1 VIPTPGVAFVAEA
14 DGVAG
19 AMISASHN
27 PFADNGIKLFAAGG
41 QKLTDDVEQAIE
53 RELERVL
60 AKSSPRLSGEA
71 VGSLIERPGTSERY
85 VEHLTGILGGHRLDG
100 MTVVLDCAN
109 GAAFEVAPATFERVG
124 ANVVVIGDR
133 PDGCNINDR
142 CGATHPEALRLAV
155 VEEAADAGLAF
166 DGDADRLIAVDGT
179 GSVVDGDHLIA
190 ICARD
195 LRDRGALRDDTVVV
209 TVMTNL
215 GFRQA
220 MAVDGITVVDTP
232 VGDRHVLAALD
243 RGHWSLG
250 GEQSGHVIFRD
261 LATTGDG
268 VLTGLLLLDVLRR
281 QGRPLVDV
289 AADAMTRL
297 PQVLINVRVAG
308 SATGAAERM
317 TDQVVD
323 AERRLGSSGRVLVR
337 ASGTEP
343 LVRVMVEAPS
353 HEEAEAVAQQLA
365 AAAEHSGQ

>member
-1 VIPTPGVAFVAEA
+1 VAFVAEA

-27 PFADNGIKLFAAGG
+27 PFADNGIKLFAPGG
-41 QKLTDDVEQAIE
+41 LKLTDDAEEAVE
-53 RELERVL
+53 RELERLL
-60 AKSSPRLSGEA
+60 AHPSTGPAGEA
-71 VGSLIERPGTSERY
+71 VGAIVDRPGTAERY

-100 MTVVLDCAN
+100 MTIVLDCAN
-109 GAAFEVAPATFERVG
+109 GAAFEVGPATFERLG

-155 VEEAADAGLAF
+155 VDEEADAGLAF

-179 GSVVDGDHLIA
+179 GTVVDGDHLIA

-195 LRDRGALRDDTVVV
+195 LRDRGALRGDTVVV

-220 MAVDGITVVDTP
+220 MAADGITVVDTP
-232 VGDRHVLAALD
+232 VGDRHVLSALH
-243 RGHWSLG
+243 RGNWSLG

-261 LATTGDG
+261 LASTGDG
-268 VLTGLLLLDVLRR
+268 ILTGLLLLDVLRR
-281 QGRPLVDV
+281 LGRPLAEV
-289 AADAMTRL
+289 AEEAMTRL
-297 PQVLINVRVAG
+297 PQVLVNVRVVG
-308 SATGAAERM
+308 SAPAAVGRLADE
-317 TDQVVD
+317 VAE
-323 AERRLGSSGRVLVR
+323 AERRLGAAGRVLVR

-353 HEEAEAVAQQLA
+353 HDEAEAVAHQLVTA
-365 AAAEHSGQ
+365 VERGEPG

>member
-1 VIPTPGVAFVAEA
+1 
-14 DGVAG
+14 
-19 AMISASHN
+19 MLAS
-27 PFADNGIKLFAAGG
+27 PPSG
-41 QKLTDDVEQAIE
+41 
-53 RELERVL
+53 
-60 AKSSPRLSGEA
+60 PSGEA
-71 VGSLIERPGTSERY
+71 IGSLVDRPGTGERY

-100 MTVVLDCAN
+100 MTIVLDCAN
-109 GAAFEVAPATFERVG
+109 GAAFEVAPTTFERAG

-142 CGATHPEALRLAV
+142 CGTTHPEALRLAV
-155 VEEAADAGLAF
+155 VEEGADAGLAF

-215 GFRQA
+215 GFHQA
-220 MAVDGITVVDTP
+220 MAADGITVVDTP
-232 VGDRHVLAALD
+232 VGDRHVLTALD

-268 VLTGLLLLDVLRR
+268 ILTGLLLLDVLRR
-281 QGRPLVDV
+281 QGRPLAEL

-297 PQVLINVRVAG
+297 PQVLVNVRVAG
-308 SATGAAERM
+308 SATAAAERIA
-317 TDQVVD
+317 DHVAD
-323 AERRLGSSGRVLVR
+323 AERRLGPSGRVLVR

-353 HEEAEAVAQQLA
+353 HDEAETVARRLA
-365 AAAEHSGQ
+365 AAVEHLGGQ